1 MPEDI
6 RLGEAHPPDTK
17 IGGYLIAEEEI
28 ELNAGRV
35 RRKLVVKNTG
45 DRPVQVGS
53 HFHFF
58 EVNRALD
65 FDRPAALGMHLNI
78 PAGSAVRFEPGT
90 AQEVE
95 VTEYAGQ
102 RHLHGFNGLCNGG
115 LVSFRVQIDALERA
129 RRYGFKGAE
138 GGSGL

>member
-6 RLGEAHPPDTK
+6 RLGEVHPGETT
-17 IGGYLIAEEEI
+17 IGGYLIAESPI
-28 ELNAGRV
+28 ELNAGRA
-35 RRKLVVKNTG
+35 RRSLVVKNTG

-58 EVNRALD
+58 EVNRALS
-65 FDRPAALGMHLNI
+65 FDRSAALGMHLNI

-115 LVSFRVQIDALERA
+115 LVSFRVQIDSLERA

-138 GGSGL
+138 GSNAK